1 MIDFLKD
8 VIEAITDF
16 ILLLIDYILNIK
28 NNLLS
33 IRYKNKKVI
42 LKYDNKIYIIYSVY
56 DGGFIL
62 EDIIENSFIFC
73 WEEEMIV
80 IKNNTEVPFSIV
92 NINIL

>member
-16 ILLLIDYILNIK
+16 ILWLIDYILNIK

-42 LKYDNKIYIIYSVY
+42 LKIDNKIYIIYSVY

-73 WEEEMIV
+73 WKHEMTI
-80 IKNNTEVPFSIV
+80 IKKDTKIPFSII
-92 NINIL
+92 NINVL

>member
-8 VIEAITDF
+8 IIEAITNF
-16 ILLLIDYILNIK
+16 ILWLIDCILNIK

-42 LKYDNKIYIIYSVY
+42 LKIDNKIYIIYSVY

-62 EDIIENSFIFC
+62 KDIIENSFISC
-73 WEEEMIV
+73 CKYEMII
-80 IKNNTEVPFSIV
+80 IKNNTEVPFSVV